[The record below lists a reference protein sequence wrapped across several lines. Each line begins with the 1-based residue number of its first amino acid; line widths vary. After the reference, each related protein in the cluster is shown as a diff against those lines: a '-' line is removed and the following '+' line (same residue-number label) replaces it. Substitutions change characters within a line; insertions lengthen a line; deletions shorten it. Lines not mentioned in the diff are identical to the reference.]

1 MDNQNNK
8 NRIYGIDPGCIKD
21 VDAVNNMNEVD
32 LWLTIDALG
41 YHLWYCNHAM
51 AHNRIEY
58 VDLTEEQYAIEYLVN
73 QTKKFG
79 VELEEPA
86 IDKHI
91 TPTPSYRAWFKF
103 YDNHFKNVL
112 TNEQWNAFQQA
123 QKDGQDTSAFMPTGN
138 WTDLLEQPVQKKLK

>member
-1 MDNQNNK
+1 MKDEERICI
-8 NRIYGIDPGCIKD
+8 RIYGLS
-21 VDAVNNMNEVD
+21 N
-32 LWLTIDALG
+32 
-41 YHLWYCNHAM
+41 
-51 AHNRIEY
+51 
-58 VDLTEEQYAIEYLVN
+58 
-73 QTKKFG
+73 KKFV
-79 VELEEPA
+79 VELEEPT

-91 TPTPSYRAWFKF
+91 TPTPSYRAWFQF